1 MNPIA
6 KTLDQHKK
14 ANQEITATTGKMAVI
29 YREAREQLNS
39 RLQKFV
45 LSGGNPSEG
54 KWVVE
59 LINELE
65 RNYGELEEAFVA
77 EFGRAIPYVAESYY
91 FDALHDLGNSVL
103 GKLDKNKITV
113 LQRDAFTHVAG
124 MTQNMLKTDV
134 AFLRQAAADVFRL
147 AGAGAMTAEQTK
159 QMLLGKIL
167 LRPEKFQFVDAGG
180 HVWNNEAYCQMLSR
194 TVLLNAGRQTYF
206 DTCAENGND
215 VVRVT
220 VSGNPCP
227 ACAVWENRLLSISGA
242 TEGLPTV
249 SQATAAGL
257 CHPNCTHSFVAVGEF
272 VQQEDF
278 TADGRP
284 KEGVNSP
291 GKEEKDDK
299 EAWQKYRNSLKPQKA
314 KKGPSAASKKKS
326 APTTPATAKPAAK
339 APAKPAKGTPAA
351 VQPELPLDG
360 PKKTVNPANQ
370 PAPATAAKKESRKKH
385 RARRQEQWE
394 AAYDKRRDAWYQQ
407 IIKDGGSKELAG
419 ELADAYTPEVAKSGK
434 PPRVVFGTAS
444 SQTGLSKD
452 GTELV
457 IRAGADAAEI
467 KKALGNFAHRLKRGT
482 QYRIARENRYSREA
496 KMIGAKRI
504 KGEHTREQDLKAV
517 NPNFVPGRNGEWEN
531 NCQRCVT
538 AYEARR
544 RGIDVTAKQWTSDK
558 EPIMWSDG
566 WSLAYKNGK
575 IIDCSDTTGLKART
589 NIIRE
594 MNKMPDG
601 ARCAVQVIWKGRRGG
616 GHVFIAEKQDGKIAF
631 IDPQPHG
638 ETIQFDC
645 DDCFKIANGRL
656 VHIMRLDNLKFSNIV
671 KECCRGI

>member
-1 MNPIA
+1 MSGSRNTERSPGSFHFILPRIPFRPVRRTHFFRA
-6 KTLDQHKK
+6 FL
-14 ANQEITATTGKMAVI
+14 TGPGIKVAWFYVFSI
-29 YREAREQLNS
+29 FH
-39 RLQKFV
+39 LQKTQF
-45 LSGGNPSEG
+45 PESE
-54 KWVVE
+54 
-59 LINELE
+59 
-65 RNYGELEEAFVA
+65 
-77 EFGRAIPYVAESYY
+77 
-91 FDALHDLGNSVL
+91 
-103 GKLDKNKITV
+103 
-113 LQRDAFTHVAG
+113 
-124 MTQNMLKTDV
+124 
-134 AFLRQAAADVFRL
+134 
-147 AGAGAMTAEQTK
+147 
-159 QMLLGKIL
+159 
-167 LRPEKFQFVDAGG
+167 
-180 HVWNNEAYCQMLSR
+180 
-194 TVLLNAGRQTYF
+194 
-206 DTCAENGND
+206 
-215 VVRVT
+215 
-220 VSGNPCP
+220 
-227 ACAVWENRLLSISGA
+227 
-242 TEGLPTV
+242 
-249 SQATAAGL
+249 ATAAGL

-339 APAKPAKGTPAA
+339 APAKPAKGTPEA

-360 PKKTVNPANQ
+360 PKKTVNPADQ
-370 PAPATAAKKESRKKH
+370 PAPATATKQESREEH

-452 GTELV
+452 GTGLV
-457 IRAGADAAEI
+457 IRAGADTAEI

-531 NCQRCVT
+531 NCQRCVA

-544 RGIDVTAKQWTSDK
+544 RGINVTAK
-558 EPIMWSDG
+558 P
-566 WSLAYKNGK
+566 L
-575 IIDCSDTTGLKART
+575 
-589 NIIRE
+589 
-594 MNKMPDG
+594 P
-601 ARCAVQVIWKGRRGG
+601 
-616 GHVFIAEKQDGKIAF
+616 
-631 IDPQPHG
+631 P
-638 ETIQFDC
+638 
-645 DDCFKIANGRL
+645 
-656 VHIMRLDNLKFSNIV
+656 
-671 KECCRGI
+671 

>member
-1 MNPIA
+1 M
-6 KTLDQHKK
+6 
-14 ANQEITATTGKMAVI
+14 
-29 YREAREQLNS
+29 
-39 RLQKFV
+39 
-45 LSGGNPSEG
+45 
-54 KWVVE
+54 
-59 LINELE
+59 
-65 RNYGELEEAFVA
+65 
-77 EFGRAIPYVAESYY
+77 
-91 FDALHDLGNSVL
+91 
-103 GKLDKNKITV
+103 
-113 LQRDAFTHVAG
+113 
-124 MTQNMLKTDV
+124 
-134 AFLRQAAADVFRL
+134 
-147 AGAGAMTAEQTK
+147 
-159 QMLLGKIL
+159 
-167 LRPEKFQFVDAGG
+167 
-180 HVWNNEAYCQMLSR
+180 
-194 TVLLNAGRQTYF
+194 
-206 DTCAENGND
+206 
-215 VVRVT
+215 
-220 VSGNPCP
+220 
-227 ACAVWENRLLSISGA
+227 
-242 TEGLPTV
+242 
-249 SQATAAGL
+249 
-257 CHPNCTHSFVAVGEF
+257 
-272 VQQEDF
+272 QEDF

-326 APTTPATAKPAAK
+326 APTTPATEKPAAK

-370 PAPATAAKKESRKKH
+370 PAPATAAKKESREEH
-385 RARRQEQWE
+385 RARRQTQWE

-444 SQTGLSKD
+444 SRTGLSKD

-467 KKALGNFAHRLKRGT
+467 KKALGNFGHRLKRGT

-638 ETIQFDC
+638 ETIQLDC
-645 DDCFKIANGRL
+645 DDCFKIVNGRL